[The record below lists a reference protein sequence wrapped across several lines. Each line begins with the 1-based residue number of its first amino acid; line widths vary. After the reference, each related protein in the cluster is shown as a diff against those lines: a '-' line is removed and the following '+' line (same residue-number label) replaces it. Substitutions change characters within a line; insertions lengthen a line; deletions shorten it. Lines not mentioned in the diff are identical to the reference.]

1 MENSKK
7 IVLKCGHYSLNPK
20 DAEEKTGLVPEDAI
34 FFTGG
39 EREVGDSKHEG
50 AYHIMIMS
58 KASDDI
64 LKNAATNFFN
74 ASVVMFRNEKF
85 GYDIFRVNGYGFI
98 HIYDCIPVEGIEF
111 TDADEVN
118 RLLDLENHPVYTVL
132 FNDDCA
138 ICDVSRINRINS
150 YHNVECTNIQVY
162 SQIGSRYYPMIHS
175 KTRSDLRN
183 VIVPFHEFML
193 CFPDE
198 QYGKELFD
206 EAMYIALGEI
216 YPEMKEK
223 LVGYDFEHL
232 KNCWDYMQQQTK
244 ICNKVFNMDK
254 NDEEISQEISK
265 DLEEFEK
272 TYPVKPDSEG
282 FNEML
287 LLKKK
292 LPIKKQS

>member
-1 MENSKK
+1 MENNKK

-20 DAEEKTGLVPEDAI
+20 DAEETTGFVPEDAI

-39 EREVGDSKHEG
+39 EREVGDCKHEG
-50 AYHIMIMS
+50 AYHIMLMS
-58 KASDDI
+58 KASDD
-64 LKNAATNFFN
+64 LLESAAKDIFN
-74 ASVVMFRNEKF
+74 ASTVSFRNEKF
-85 GYDIFRVNGYGFI
+85 GYNIFRINGYGFVY
-98 HIYDCIPVEGIEF
+98 IYDCIPVEGIEF

-138 ICDVSRINRINS
+138 FCDVSRINRINS
-150 YHNVECTNIQVY
+150 YYKVDCTSIQIY

-175 KTRSDLRN
+175 KVQSSLRDA
-183 VIVPFHEFML
+183 IIPFHEFVL

-206 EAMYIALGEI
+206 EALYTALGEI

-223 LVGYDFEHL
+223 LIGYDFEHL
-232 KNCWDYMQQQTK
+232 KNCWDYMQQKTK
-244 ICNKVFNMDK
+244 ICNRVFHTDK
-254 NDEEISQEISK
+254 DIEGISQEISK
-265 DLEEFEK
+265 DLEEFER
-272 TYPVKPDSEG
+272 THPVKPDTEG

-287 LLKKK
+287 MCKKK

>member
-1 MENSKK
+1 MENNKK

-20 DAEEKTGLVPEDAI
+20 DAEETTGFFPEDAI

-50 AYHIMIMS
+50 AYHIMMMS
-58 KASDDI
+58 KASDDL
-64 LKNAATNFFN
+64 LKNAATYFFN
-74 ASVVMFRNEKF
+74 ASTVVFRNEKF

-98 HIYDCIPVEGIEF
+98 HINDCIPVEGVEF
-111 TDADEVN
+111 TDIDEVN

-138 ICDVSRINRINS
+138 LCDVSRINRINS
-150 YHNVECTNIQVY
+150 YYNVECTSIQIY

-175 KTRSDLRN
+175 KTRSNLRN

-216 YPEMKEK
+216 YPEMKK
-223 LVGYDFEHL
+223 LRVGYDFEHL

-254 NDEEISQEISK
+254 DDEEISQEISK

>member
-1 MENSKK
+1 MENNKK

-20 DAEEKTGLVPEDAI
+20 DAEETTGFFPEDAI

-50 AYHIMIMS
+50 AYHIMMMS
-58 KASDDI
+58 KASDDL
-64 LKNAATNFFN
+64 LKNAATYFFN
-74 ASVVMFRNEKF
+74 ASTVVFRNEKF

-98 HIYDCIPVEGIEF
+98 HINDCIPVEGVEF
-111 TDADEVN
+111 TDIDEVN

-138 ICDVSRINRINS
+138 LCDVSRINRINS
-150 YHNVECTNIQVY
+150 YYNVECTSIQIY

-183 VIVPFHEFML
+183 VIVPFHKFML

-223 LVGYDFEHL
+223 LIGYDFGHL

-254 NDEEISQEISK
+254 DKEDISQEISK

-272 TYPVKPDSEG
+272 TYPVKPDTAG

>member
-1 MENSKK
+1 MENNKK

-50 AYHIMIMS
+50 AYHIMLMS
-58 KASDDI
+58 KASDDL
-64 LKNAATNFFN
+64 LKNAATYFFN
-74 ASVVMFRNEKF
+74 ASTVVFRNEKF

-111 TDADEVN
+111 TDVDEVN

-138 ICDVSRINRINS
+138 LCDVSRINRINS
-150 YHNVECTNIQVY
+150 YYNVECTSIQIY

-175 KTRSDLRN
+175 KTRSSFRD

-216 YPEMKEK
+216 YPEMKK
-223 LVGYDFEHL
+223 LRVGYDFEHL
-232 KNCWDYMQQQTK
+232 KICCDYMQQQTK
-244 ICNKVFNMDK
+244 ICNKVFYKDK
-254 NDEEISQEISK
+254 DVEEISQEISK
-265 DLEEFEK
+265 DLEEFK
-272 TYPVKPDSEG
+272 MHPVKPDTEG

-287 LLKKK
+287 MCKKK
-292 LPIKKQS
+292 LPIKKQR